1 MDNPLAK
8 MIATGKQKKGKKF
21 GADKTRQLALAAAF
35 AIKGKGK
42 GGK

>member
-1 MDNPLAK
+1 MKDLAK
-8 MIATGKQKKGKKF
+8 EIATKKKGRKF